1 MICEIKKFFHLYI
14 VEEHIEV
21 CIPHC
26 ISTEN
31 QTTI

>member
-1 MICEIKKFFHLYI
+1 MICEIKKFFFYTF
-14 VEEHIEV
+14 IEV
-21 CIPHC
+21 CIQHC

>member
-1 MICEIKKFFHLYI
+1 MICEIKKDCFLHTFS
-14 VEEHIEV
+14 IEV

-26 ISTEN
+26 ILTEN

>member
-1 MICEIKKFFHLYI
+1 MICEIDCFLHTFS
-14 VEEHIEV
+14 IEV
-21 CIPHC
+21 CIQHC